1 MVPSWPERLRYVVV
15 EGPIGAGKSSLA
27 RRLAEALEAELLL
40 EDPAS
45 NPFLRSFYDDP
56 ERHALPAQLFFLFQR
71 VEQVRALRQTD
82 MFKGVTVAD
91 FFFDKDPLFARLTL
105 SDDELGLYRKI
116 FDHLAPQAPAPD
128 LVIYLQAS
136 ARTLSERVRRRGM
149 GYERNL
155 SEPYLA
161 RLAET
166 YSRFFHDYSAAP
178 VLVVN
183 SERLNF
189 VDREEDFALLLRRIT
204 EMRGSREYFNLGA

>member
-1 MVPSWPERLRYVVV
+1 MLSSWPERLRYVVV

-71 VEQVRALRQTD
+71 VEQVRALRQAD

-116 FDHLAPQAPAPD
+116 FEHLSPQAPSPD

-136 ARTLSERVRRRGM
+136 PRTLSERVRRRGM

-161 RLAET
+161 RLSEA

-204 EMRGSREYFNLGA
+204 EMRGPREYFNLGA

>member
-1 MVPSWPERLRYVVV
+1 
-15 EGPIGAGKSSLA
+15 
-27 RRLAEALEAELLL
+27 
-40 EDPAS
+40 
-45 NPFLRSFYDDP
+45 
-56 ERHALPAQLFFLFQR
+56 
-71 VEQVRALRQTD
+71 

-136 ARTLSERVRRRGM
+136 PRTLSERVRRRGM

-161 RLAET
+161 RLAEA

-204 EMRGSREYFNLGA
+204 EMRGAREYFNLGA